1 MPLPEDFENGVQGML
16 DYETAR
22 TKAERHGAPPPKL
35 ADFLKDGAQDML
47 DADQDD
53 PLRPLPPSKSLTVRG
68 PGPAKITARTMLQ
81 AIERDREKVTEAATP
96 RRRLATLESV
106 ATKEPGKRTPM
117 DKIEILV
124 ILLRRDDRLD
134 EQRVREE
141 IQQLDGV
148 RLVDAERFA
157 ISDAF
162 VFAARRWGKRR
173 VKLLRQMYENIE
185 KRSPEIPPTR
195 RRRRR
200 SKA

>member
-47 DADQDD
+47 DAD

-81 AIERDREKVTEAATP
+81 AIERDRKKVTEAATS

-106 ATKEPGKRTPM
+106 ETKEPGKRTPM

-134 EQRVREE
+134 ETMVRAS

-162 VFAARRWGKRR
+162 VLASRRWGKRR
-173 VKLLRQMYENIE
+173 VRLLRQMYKN
-185 KRSPEIPPTR
+185 RSPEPTR

>member
-16 DYETAR
+16 DYSTAR

-117 DKIEILV
+117 DKIELLV
-124 ILLRRDDRLD
+124 ILLRRDGRLD
-134 EQRVREE
+134 EQRVRES

-148 RLVDAERFA
+148 RLVDAERSA
-157 ISDAF
+157 ISDAL
-162 VFAARRWGKRR
+162 VFASRRWGKRR

-185 KRSPEIPPTR
+185 KRSPEPTR

>member
-1 MPLPEDFENGVQGML
+1 MKMPLPEDFENGVQGML

-47 DADQDD
+47 DAD
-53 PLRPLPPSKSLTVRG
+53 PLCPLPPSKSLTVRG

-134 EQRVREE
+134 EQMVREE

-157 ISDAF
+157 IADAF

-185 KRSPEIPPTR
+185 KRSPEPTR

-200 SKA
+200 SKV

>member
-53 PLRPLPPSKSLTVRG
+53 LLCPLPPSKSLTVRG

-81 AIERDREKVTEAATP
+81 AIERDRKKVTEAAT

-106 ATKEPGKRTPM
+106 KTKEPGKRTPI
-117 DKIEILV
+117 DKIELLV

-134 EQRVREE
+134 EQRVRES

-162 VFAARRWGKRR
+162 VLASRRWGKRR
-173 VKLLRQMYENIE
+173 VKLLRQMYKNIE
-185 KRSPEIPPTR
+185 KRSPEPTR